1 MENNKVYF
9 PGLNG
14 LRFFAAFAVVVTHIE
29 LVKHFQ
35 GYPTFWVEN
44 SVQEFSLKYF
54 LQKIV
59 FEAGALGVYFFFVLS
74 GFLITYLLLTEKIKT
89 GTVAIKKFY
98 WRRVLRI
105 WPLYYLIVILGF
117 FVIPYITTGGFN
129 FTNKELNEHYGLNLF
144 LYLIIF
150 PNVAHAMFNPVPLI
164 SQTWSIGVEE
174 QFYII
179 WPVLAKKAKN
189 IFKML
194 LVVFSIMIGIKVF
207 ILLLFKLGYGSNTL
221 LILKKF
227 FAMSKIECMTIGGMG
242 AYFLFNYQ
250 EKFKSVIYHK
260 AVLPLSL
267 IGIPILLLFTPS
279 QLQDGV
285 HLVYSVLF
293 LFIIANVSGNPN
305 SFLKLENKVFNFLG
319 KISYSIYMY
328 HFMLIPFV
336 FYLFKKIGIEPS
348 NQLIPQLIMYV
359 SITGLSVLVSWLS
372 FTYFEGWFLKL
383 KTKYTII
390 KSGSH

>member
-44 SVQEFSLKYF
+44 TTNELSIKNI

-59 FEAGALGVYFFFVLS
+59 FEAGGLGVYFFFVLS
-74 GFLITYLLLTEKIKT
+74 GFLITFLLLTEKAKT

-117 FVIPYITTGGFN
+117 FIIPYITTGGFN
-129 FTNKELNEHYGLNLF
+129 FTNKELNDHYGLNLF

-150 PNVAHAMFNPVPLI
+150 PNIAHAMFNPVPLI

-179 WPVLAKKAKN
+179 WPVLAKKANN
-189 IFKML
+189 ILKA
-194 LVVFSIMIGIKVF
+194 LVAVFIVMISIKVF
-207 ILLLFKLGYGSNTL
+207 LLLLFKLGYGNSTL
-221 LILKKF
+221 LAIKKF
-227 FAMSKIECMTIGGMG
+227 FAMSKIECMTMGGMG
-242 AYFLFNYQ
+242 AYFLFHYQ
-250 EKFKSVIYHK
+250 EKFKKIVYHPI
-260 AVLPLSL
+260 VLPLSL
-267 IGIPILLLFTPS
+267 IGIPVLILFTPKA
-279 QLQDGV
+279 LQDGI
-285 HLVYSVLF
+285 HLVYSLF
-293 LFIIANVSGNPN
+293 FLCIIANVSGNPN
-305 SFLKLENKVFNFLG
+305 SFLKLENKIFNFLG

-328 HFMLIPFV
+328 HFMMIPAMF
-336 FYLFKKIGIEPS
+336 FLFKKVGIEPS
-348 NQLIPQLIMYV
+348 NQIGPQVLMYV
-359 SITGLSVLVSWLS
+359 TITAVSVLVSWLS
-372 FTYFEGWFLKL
+372 YTYFEGWFLKL
-383 KTKYTII
+383 KSKYTII
-390 KSGSH
+390 KSGSN

>member
-74 GFLITYLLLTEKIKT
+74 GFLITYLLLTEKAKT

-117 FVIPYITTGGFN
+117 FVIPYITTGGLN

-207 ILLLFKLGYGSNTL
+207 ILLLFKIGYASNTL

-242 AYFLFNYQ
+242 AYFLFHYQ

-267 IGIPILLLFTPS
+267 IGIPVLLLFTPN

-305 SFLKLENKVFNFLG
+305 SFL
-319 KISYSIYMY
+319 
-328 HFMLIPFV
+328 
-336 FYLFKKIGIEPS
+336 KKIGIEPS

>member
-35 GYPTFWVEN
+35 GYPTLWVEN
-44 SVQEFSLKYF
+44 TGSELTIKNI

-59 FEAGALGVYFFFVLS
+59 FEAGGLGVYFFFVLS
-74 GFLITYLLLTEKIKT
+74 GFLITFLLLTEKAKT
-89 GTVAIKKFY
+89 GTVAVRKFY

-105 WPLYYLIVILGF
+105 WPLYYLIVLLGF

-129 FTNKELNEHYGLNLF
+129 FTNKELNENYGLNLF

-150 PNVAHAMFNPVPLI
+150 PNIAHAMFNPVPLI

-174 QFYII
+174 QFYLI

-194 LVVFSIMIGIKVF
+194 VVVFCIMIGIKIV
-207 ILLLFKLGYGSNTL
+207 ILLLFKLGFGSNTL

-242 AYFLFNYQ
+242 AYLLFYHQ
-250 EKFKSVIYHK
+250 EKFKLWAYHPL
-260 AVLPLSL
+260 VLPLSI
-267 IGIPILLLFTPS
+267 IGIPVLILFTPAA
-279 QLQDGV
+279 LQDGI
-285 HLVYSVLF
+285 HLVYSILF
-293 LFIIANVSGNPN
+293 LLIIANVSGNPT
-305 SFLKLENKVFNFLG
+305 SFLKLENTFFNFLG

-328 HFMLIPFV
+328 HFMLIPAV
-336 FYLFKKIGIEPS
+336 FFLFKKAGLEPS
-348 NQLIPQLIMYV
+348 NAFLPQILIYIAV
-359 SITGLSVLVSWLS
+359 TSISVLVSWLS
-372 FTYFEGWFLKL
+372 FTYFESWFLKL

>member
-14 LRFFAAFAVVVTHIE
+14 LRFFAAFSVVVTHIE

-44 SVQEFSLKYF
+44 TSNELSLVNI
-54 LQKIV
+54 LQKII
-59 FEAGALGVYFFFVLS
+59 FQAGGLGVYFFFVLS
-74 GFLITYLLLTEKIKT
+74 GFLITYLLLVEKAKT

-98 WRRVLRI
+98 WRRILRI

-129 FTNKELNEHYGLNLF
+129 FNYKELNDNYFLNLF
-144 LYLIIF
+144 LYLIILPNIAHSIFF
-150 PNVAHAMFNPVPLI
+150 PIPLI

-189 IFKML
+189 IFNM
-194 LVVFSIMIGIKVF
+194 LVVVFLFMIGIKIF
-207 ILLLFKLGYGSNTL
+207 ILILFKLGFGSPTL
-221 LILKKF
+221 LIWKKF
-227 FAMSKIECMTIGGMG
+227 FAMSKIECMTTGGMG
-242 AYFLFNYQ
+242 AYLLFNHPQ
-250 EKFKSVIYHK
+250 KFKTFVYHPL
-260 AVLPLSL
+260 VLPLSL
-267 IGIPILLLFTPS
+267 IGIPILILFTPD
-279 QLQDGV
+279 LVQDGI
-285 HLVYSVLF
+285 HLVYSLLF

-305 SFLKLENKVFNFLG
+305 SFLKLENKVYNFLG

-328 HFMLIPFV
+328 HFMLIPAM
-336 FYLFKKIGIEPS
+336 FYLFKKIGMVPS
-348 NQLIPQLIMYV
+348 NDLFTQIIMYTA
-359 SITGLSVLVSWLS
+359 ITGVTILVSWLS

-383 KTKYTII
+383 KSKYTII
-390 KSGSH
+390 KSGSY

>member
-44 SVQEFSLKYF
+44 TPNELTIKNI

-59 FEAGALGVYFFFVLS
+59 FEAGGLGVYFFFVLS
-74 GFLITYLLLTEKIKT
+74 GFLITYLLLTEKAKT

-129 FTNKELNEHYGLNLF
+129 FTNKELNAHYGLNLF

-150 PNVAHAMFNPVPLI
+150 PNIAHAMFNPVPLI

-189 IFKML
+189 IFKAL
-194 LVVFSIMIGIKVF
+194 IAVFFIMIGIKVLL
-207 ILLLFKLGYGSNTL
+207 LLLFKLGYGNHTL
-221 LILKKF
+221 LVVKKF
-227 FAMSKIECMTIGGMG
+227 FAMSKIECMTMGGMG
-242 AYFLFNYQ
+242 AYFLFNHQ
-250 EKFKSVIYHK
+250 EKFKSMVYHP
-260 AVLPLSL
+260 AILPLSL
-267 IGIPILLLFTPS
+267 LGIPTLILFTPPF
-279 QLQDGV
+279 LQDGI
-285 HLVYSVLF
+285 HLVYSLLF

-328 HFMLIPFV
+328 HFMLIPAM
-336 FYLFKKIGIEPS
+336 FYLFKKLGIEPS
-348 NQLIPQLIMYV
+348 NSLVPQLIMYV
-359 SITGLSVLVSWLS
+359 SITAVTVLVSWLS

-383 KTKYTII
+383 KSKYTII

>member
-54 LQKIV
+54 LQRIV

-74 GFLITYLLLTEKIKT
+74 GFLITYLLLTEKAKT

-242 AYFLFNYQ
+242 AYFLFHYQ
-250 EKFKSVIYHK
+250 EKFKSIIYHK

-267 IGIPILLLFTPS
+267 IGIPVLLLFTPN

-348 NQLIPQLIMYV
+348 NQLIPQLIMYA

>member
-54 LQKIV
+54 LQRIV

-74 GFLITYLLLTEKIKT
+74 GFLITYLLLTEKAKT

-242 AYFLFNYQ
+242 AYFLFHYQ

-267 IGIPILLLFTPS
+267 IGIPVLLLFTPN

>member
-35 GYPTFWVEN
+35 GYPTLWVEN
-44 SVQEFSLKYF
+44 TGPELSVKNI
-54 LQKIV
+54 LQKFV
-59 FEAGALGVYFFFVLS
+59 FEAGGLGVYFFFVLS
-74 GFLITYLLLTEKIKT
+74 GFLITFLLLSEKEKT

-117 FVIPYITTGGFN
+117 FVIPYLTTGGLN
-129 FTNKELNEHYGLNLF
+129 FTNKELNDNYGLNLF

-150 PNVAHAMFNPVPLI
+150 PNIAHAMFNPVPLI

-194 LVVFSIMIGIKVF
+194 LLVFFIMIGIKVF
-207 ILLLFKLGYGSNTL
+207 LLLLLKLGFTSKAIL
-221 LILKKF
+221 VLKKF
-227 FAMSKIECMTIGGMG
+227 FAMSKIECMTMGGMG
-242 AYFLFNYQ
+242 AYFLFHYK
-250 EKFKSVIYHK
+250 EKFATYIYHPL
-260 AVLPLSL
+260 VLPLSL
-267 IGIPILLLFTPS
+267 LGIPLLILFTPAA
-279 QLQDGV
+279 LQDGV
-285 HLVYSVLF
+285 HLVYSLLF
-293 LFIIANVSGNPN
+293 LCIIANVSGNPQ
-305 SFLKLENKVFNFLG
+305 SFLKLENKIFNFLG
-319 KISYSIYMY
+319 QISYSIYMY
-328 HFMLIPFV
+328 HFMLIPAM
-336 FYLFKKIGIEPS
+336 FYVFKKIGILPS
-348 NQLIPQLIMYV
+348 NQLLPQLIMYF
-359 SITGLSVLVSWLS
+359 SITAVTVLVSWLS
-372 FTYFEGWFLKL
+372 YSYFEGWFLKL
-383 KTKYTII
+383 KSKYTII

>member
-14 LRFFAAFAVVVTHIE
+14 LRFFAAFSVVVTHIE

-44 SVQEFSLKYF
+44 TSKELSITNI

-59 FEAGALGVYFFFVLS
+59 FQAGGLGVYFFFVLS
-74 GFLITYLLLTEKIKT
+74 GFLITYLLLVEKAKT
-89 GTVAIKKFY
+89 GTVAVKKFY

-129 FTNKELNEHYGLNLF
+129 FSYKDLNEHYWLNLF

-150 PNVAHAMFNPVPLI
+150 PNIAHSMFYPVPLI

-174 QFYII
+174 QFYLI

-194 LVVFSIMIGIKVF
+194 MVVFLIMMGIKVLIF
-207 ILLLFKLGYGSNTL
+207 LLLKLGFGSPTL
-221 LILKKF
+221 LIWKKF
-227 FAMSKIECMTIGGMG
+227 FAMSKIECMTTGGMG
-242 AYFLFNYQ
+242 AYLLFNYPD
-250 EKFKSVIYHK
+250 KFKSIVYQQL
-260 AVLPLSL
+260 VLPLSL
-267 IGIPILLLFTPS
+267 IGIPMLILYTPDII
-279 QLQDGV
+279 QDGI

-293 LFIIANVSGNPN
+293 LLIIANVSGNPK

-328 HFMLIPFV
+328 HFMLIPAI
-336 FYLFKKIGIEPS
+336 FYLFKKVGLEPS
-348 NQLIPQLIMYV
+348 NELLPQVIMYV
-359 SITGLSVLVSWLS
+359 TITAVTIFISWLS
-372 FTYFEGWFLKL
+372 FNYFEGWFLKL
-383 KTKYTII
+383 KSKYTII
-390 KSGSH
+390 KSGSY

>member
-14 LRFFAAFAVVVTHIE
+14 LRFFAAFAVVITHIE

-35 GYPTFWVEN
+35 GYPTFWVQNN
-44 SVQEFSLKYF
+44 SLELSLTNI
-54 LQKIV
+54 LQKFV
-59 FEAGALGVYFFFVLS
+59 FEAGGLGVYFFFVLS
-74 GFLITYLLLTEKIKT
+74 GFLITYLLLTEKAKT

-117 FVIPYITTGGFN
+117 FIIPYLTTGGFN
-129 FTNKELNEHYGLNLF
+129 FTNKELNDNYGLNLF

-150 PNVAHAMFNPVPLI
+150 PNIAHAMFNPVPLI

-174 QFYII
+174 QFYLI

-189 IFKML
+189 IFNML
-194 LVVFSIMIGIKVF
+194 VIVFFVMIGIKVLL
-207 ILLLFKLGYGSNTL
+207 LLLFKLGYGNHTL
-221 LILKKF
+221 LIIKKF

-242 AYFLFNYQ
+242 AYLLFNYS
-250 EKFKSVIYHK
+250 EKFKIWIYHPL
-260 AVLPLSL
+260 VLPLSL
-267 IGIPILLLFTPS
+267 LGIPVLILYTP
-279 QLQDGV
+279 QVLQDGI
-285 HLVYSVLF
+285 HLVYSLLF

-328 HFMLIPFV
+328 HFMLIPAM
-336 FYLFKKIGIEPS
+336 FYLFKKIGILPS
-348 NQLIPQLIMYV
+348 NQIFPQIIMYV
-359 SITGLSVLVSWLS
+359 SITGVTVLISWLS

-383 KTKYTII
+383 KSKYTIV

>member
-54 LQKIV
+54 LQRIV

-74 GFLITYLLLTEKIKT
+74 GFLITYLLLTEKAKT

-117 FVIPYITTGGFN
+117 FVIPYITTGGLN

-242 AYFLFNYQ
+242 AYFLFHYQ

-267 IGIPILLLFTPS
+267 IGIPVLLLFTPN

>member
-54 LQKIV
+54 LQRIV

-74 GFLITYLLLTEKIKT
+74 GFLITYLLLTEKAKT

-242 AYFLFNYQ
+242 AYFLFHYQ
-250 EKFKSVIYHK
+250 EKFKSIIYHK

-267 IGIPILLLFTPS
+267 IGIPVLLLFTPN

>member
-35 GYPTFWVEN
+35 GYPTLWVEN
-44 SVQEFSLKYF
+44 TGPELSIKNIF
-54 LQKIV
+54 QKVV
-59 FEAGALGVYFFFVLS
+59 FEVGGLGVYFFFVLS
-74 GFLITYLLLTEKIKT
+74 GFLITFLLLTEKNKT
-89 GTVAIKKFY
+89 GTVAVKKFY

-105 WPLYYLIVILGF
+105 WPLYYLIVLLGF
-117 FVIPYITTGGFN
+117 FIIPYITHGSLTFN
-129 FTNKELNEHYGLNLF
+129 NKELNEHYGLNLF

-150 PNVAHAMFNPVPLI
+150 PNIAHAMFNPVPLI

-174 QFYII
+174 QFYLI

-194 LVVFSIMIGIKVF
+194 IVVFIIMIGIKVL
-207 ILLLFKLGYGSNTL
+207 ILLLLKLGFASKTL
-221 LILKKF
+221 FVLKKF

-242 AYFLFNYQ
+242 AYLLFNHQ
-250 EKFKSVIYHK
+250 EKFKSIVYHS
-260 AVLPLSL
+260 AILPSSL
-267 IGIPILLLFTPS
+267 IGIPILILFTPAAI
-279 QLQDGV
+279 QDGI

-293 LFIIANVSGNPN
+293 LFIIANVSGNSK

-319 KISYSIYMY
+319 QISYSIYMY
-328 HFMLIPFV
+328 HFMLIPAM
-336 FYLFKKIGIEPS
+336 FYIFKKMGMEPS
-348 NQLIPQLIMYV
+348 NEILPQIIMYT
-359 SITGLSVLVSWLS
+359 SITGVTVIISWLS
-372 FTYFEGWFLKL
+372 FTYFEGWFLKF
-383 KTKYTII
+383 KSKYTII

>member
-54 LQKIV
+54 LQKVV

-74 GFLITYLLLTEKIKT
+74 GFLITYLLLTEKAKT

-117 FVIPYITTGGFN
+117 FVIPYITTGGLN

-194 LVVFSIMIGIKVF
+194 LVVFAVMIGIKVF

-242 AYFLFNYQ
+242 AYFLFHYQ

-267 IGIPILLLFTPS
+267 IGIPILLLFTPN

>member
-14 LRFFAAFAVVVTHIE
+14 LRFFAAFSVVVTHIE

-44 SVQEFSLKYF
+44 TSDELTLTNI
-54 LQKIV
+54 LQKVI
-59 FEAGALGVYFFFVLS
+59 FQAGGLGVYFFFVLS
-74 GFLITYLLLTEKIKT
+74 GFLITYLLLVEKAKT

-129 FTNKELNEHYGLNLF
+129 FTNRELNEHYGLNLF

-150 PNVAHAMFNPVPLI
+150 PNIAHSMFNPVPLI

-174 QFYII
+174 QFYLI

-189 IFKML
+189 IFNM
-194 LVVFSIMIGIKVF
+194 LVVVFFVMIGIKVL
-207 ILLLFKLGYGSNTL
+207 ILLLFKLGFGNPTL
-221 LILKKF
+221 VILKKF
-227 FAMSKIECMTIGGMG
+227 FAMSKIECMTTGGMG
-242 AYFLFNYQ
+242 AFLLFKYP
-250 EKFKSVIYHK
+250 EKFKSIVYHPTI
-260 AVLPLSL
+260 LPLSL
-267 IGIPILLLFTPS
+267 IAIPFLILFTPAI
-279 QLQDGV
+279 LQDGV

-293 LFIIANVSGNPN
+293 LLIIANVSGNPD
-305 SFLKLENKVFNFLG
+305 SFLKLENKVYNFLG

-328 HFMLIPFV
+328 HFMLIPAM

-348 NQLIPQLIMYV
+348 NEFMPQLLMYLVITGV
-359 SITGLSVLVSWLS
+359 SIFVSWLS

-383 KTKYTII
+383 KSKYTII

>member
-35 GYPTFWVEN
+35 GYPTLWVEH
-44 SVQEFSLKYF
+44 SGVELTLKNII
-54 LQKIV
+54 QKFV

-74 GFLITYLLLTEKIKT
+74 GFLITYLLLTEKAKT
-89 GTVAIKKFY
+89 GTVAVKKFY
-98 WRRVLRI
+98 WRRILRI

-117 FVIPYITTGGFN
+117 FVIPYITTGGVN
-129 FTNKELNEHYGLNLF
+129 FTNKELNEHYGINLF

-150 PNVAHAMFNPVPLI
+150 PNIAHAIFNPVPLI

-174 QFYII
+174 QFYLI

-194 LVVFSIMIGIKVF
+194 VVVFLIMMSIKVV
-207 ILLLFKLGYGSNTL
+207 ILILFKLGLGSRNL
-221 LILKKF
+221 EIFKKF
-227 FAMSKIECMTIGGMG
+227 MAMSKIECMTIGGMG
-242 AYFLFNYQ
+242 AYLLFNYQ
-250 EKFKSVIYHK
+250 DRFKKIVYHPVI
-260 AVLPLSL
+260 LPLSL
-267 IGIPILLLFTPS
+267 IAIPFLILFTPNVI
-279 QLQDGV
+279 QDGI

-293 LFIIANVSGNPN
+293 LLILLNISGNPK
-305 SFLKLENKVFNFLG
+305 SFLKLENKVYNFLG

-328 HFMLIPFV
+328 HFMLIPAV
-336 FYLFKKIGIEPS
+336 FYLFKKIGIYPS
-348 NQLIPQLIMYV
+348 NELLPQLLMYV
-359 SITGLSVLVSWLS
+359 SITAISILVSWLS

-383 KTKYTII
+383 KSKYTII
-390 KSGSH
+390 KSGSN

>member
-44 SVQEFSLKYF
+44 TTNELSIKNI

-59 FEAGALGVYFFFVLS
+59 FEAGGLGVYFFFVLS
-74 GFLITYLLLTEKIKT
+74 GFLITFLLLTEKAKT

-117 FVIPYITTGGFN
+117 FIIPYITTGGFN
-129 FTNKELNEHYGLNLF
+129 FTNKELNDHYGLNLF

-150 PNVAHAMFNPVPLI
+150 PNIAHAMFNPVPLI

-179 WPVLAKKAKN
+179 WPVLAKKANN
-189 IFKML
+189 ILKA
-194 LVVFSIMIGIKVF
+194 LVAVFIVMISIKVF
-207 ILLLFKLGYGSNTL
+207 LLLLFKLGYGNSTL
-221 LILKKF
+221 LAIKKF
-227 FAMSKIECMTIGGMG
+227 FAMSKIECMTMGGMG
-242 AYFLFNYQ
+242 AYFLFHYQ
-250 EKFKSVIYHK
+250 EKFKKLVYHPI
-260 AVLPLSL
+260 VLPLSL
-267 IGIPILLLFTPS
+267 IGIPVLILFTPKA
-279 QLQDGV
+279 LQDGI
-285 HLVYSVLF
+285 HLVYSLF
-293 LFIIANVSGNPN
+293 FLCIIANVSGNPN
-305 SFLKLENKVFNFLG
+305 SFLKLENKIFNFLG

-328 HFMLIPFV
+328 HFMMIPAMF
-336 FYLFKKIGIEPS
+336 FLFKKVGIEPS
-348 NQLIPQLIMYV
+348 NQIGPQVLMYV
-359 SITGLSVLVSWLS
+359 TITAVSVLVSWLS
-372 FTYFEGWFLKL
+372 YTYFEGWFLKL
-383 KTKYTII
+383 KSKYTII
-390 KSGSH
+390 KSGSN